1 MKIAIVIWA
10 QITDLLYQ
18 MWCEMIDIIGVKMKI
33 IIVIQV
39 HCVFIS
45 LSIKIIHTQSPC
57 QVATHF

>member
-39 HCVFIS
+39 QCVFIS
-45 LSIKIIHTQSPC
+45 LSIKIIHTQGPC